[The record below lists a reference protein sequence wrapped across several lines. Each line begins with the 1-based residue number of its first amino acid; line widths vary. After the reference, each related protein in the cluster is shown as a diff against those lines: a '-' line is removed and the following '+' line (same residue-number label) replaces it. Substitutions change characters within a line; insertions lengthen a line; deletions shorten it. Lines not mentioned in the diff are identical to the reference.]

1 MYFKGPKVA
10 KNVTK
15 YDIVGNID
23 ILPTFLSLAGIKYD
37 DNTYDGKSWEEG
49 GILSDDTPNDQ
60 ADNWRTVYLSQY
72 QSVGTYGF
80 SHCTTWFPAD
90 NGSVVPGQLL
100 KPPEKNA
107 NGIAWLVD
115 DTDTNN
121 WRALRIINK
130 TNNMMYAEFGNSSW
144 NNASFSNPY
153 CIEYYD
159 LDKDPF
165 QKKNDYDSLTK
176 DQKDELHQMLM
187 EYGACSGTSCF
198 V

>member
-1 MYFKGPKVA
+1 MDIIVKLSVAIYVSVKKHLFLIYQIYLVGQYDVPCSKQQPYEETIRIPMYFKGPKVA

-49 GILSDDTPNDQ
+49 GLLSDDTVNDK

-115 DTDTNN
+115 DSETNN
-121 WRALRIINK
+121 WRAYKSDTKIN
-130 TNNMMYAEFGNSSW
+130 
-144 NNASFSNPY
+144 
-153 CIEYYD
+153 
-159 LDKDPF
+159 
-165 QKKNDYDSLTK
+165 
-176 DQKDELHQMLM
+176 
-187 EYGACSGTSCF
+187 
-198 V
+198 